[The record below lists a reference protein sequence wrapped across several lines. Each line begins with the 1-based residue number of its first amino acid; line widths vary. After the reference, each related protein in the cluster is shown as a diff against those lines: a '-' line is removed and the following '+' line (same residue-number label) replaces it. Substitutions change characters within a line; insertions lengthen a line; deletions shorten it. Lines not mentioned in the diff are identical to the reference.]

1 MFYDILI
8 GIFSIFIL
16 NLIIN
21 KFNNDN
27 DKKESFKNDQTF
39 IPKYLNDPNKLLAYQ
54 ANKIK
59 PNYRPNVVT
68 KISDINDPIFKEEKK
83 QEYNKP
89 SIKPKVTFDPV
100 STQMNPKYKLYHENN
115 LNFREANGII
125 LDSKRNIDQRVNTNI
140 QDFVNNGIENRSNLS
155 EFIPDYNL
163 YNDIISQTPLKI
175 ENNEKKLNERTIK
188 EIYDELTNDNRLA
201 LQQNLD
207 DLEAKD
213 FRNDYNINE
222 KYGATRFDTYSVSQN

>member
-8 GIFSIFIL
+8 GLFFIYIL
-16 NLIIN
+16 DYIIN
-21 KFNNDN
+21 KFNN
-27 DKKESFKNDQTF
+27 KKESFKNDQTF
-39 IPKYLNDPNKLLAYQ
+39 IPKYLNDPNILLAYK

-59 PNYRPNVVT
+59 PNYRPSVVT
-68 KISDINDPIFKEEKK
+68 KISDINDPIFKEEVKK
-83 QEYNKP
+83 EFNKP

-115 LNFREANGII
+115 LNFREANGVII
-125 LDSKRNIDQRVNTNI
+125 NSIKNIDQRVNTNI
-140 QDFVNNGIENRSNLS
+140 QDFVNNGIENRSNAT

-163 YNDIISQTPLKI
+163 YNNIISQIPQKEELT
-175 ENNEKKLNERTIK
+175 NNNLNERTIK

-222 KYGATRFDTYSVSQN
+222 KYGATRFDTYSVNPN